1 MCLNYFLVF
10 GGNEPDLQSFGCHLV
25 TDKMEIDF
33 NVLGA
38 GMEHGIGSKV
48 GSSKIVT
55 P

>member
-10 GGNEPDLQSFGCHLV
+10 GGNEPDLQSFGGYFV
-25 TDKMEIDF
+25 SDKVKVYL